1 MYCGSGANG
10 WTADLLRADDCT
22 PQFLTFLSSVP
33 AIPHQPLTETEFEHL
48 DTFLAE
54 CKGGKAMNIEELDG
68 FLAALV
74 VGPDL
79 VMPSEYYPHVFGGS
93 LEHTCNFETIDE
105 ANAILGLMMR
115 HWNTIAATL
124 NAGDVYV
131 PVLLENAQGVAEANG
146 WAHGFMRGVELRR
159 EQWAGLFDDEEHGG
173 SILPMLMLY
182 HEHDPDPELR
192 PNPISA
198 EQREEIIRDMA
209 AGLVHIHRYYREQ
222 RSGGSAGG
230 RHARTLRRETPKVGR
245 NDPCPCGSGKKY
257 KHCHGGTT
265 LH

>member
-1 MYCGSGANG
+1 
-10 WTADLLRADDCT
+10 
-22 PQFLTFLSSVP
+22 VP
-33 AIPHQPLTETEFEHL
+33 SIPHQPLTEAELERL

-68 FLAALV
+68 FFAALI

-79 VMPSEYYPHVFGGS
+79 VMPSEYYPLVFGGS
-93 LEHTCNFETIDE
+93 LEDTCDFETIED

-131 PVLLENAQGVAEANG
+131 PVLLENEKGIAEAND
-146 WAHGFMRGVELRR
+146 WAHGFVRGIELRR
-159 EQWAGLFDDEEHGG
+159 EQWAELFEDEEHGG
-173 SILPMLMLY
+173 SILPMLMFH

-192 PNPISA
+192 PNPISD

-209 AGLVHIHRYYREQ
+209 VGLVRIHRYYREQ
-222 RSGGSAGG
+222 RAGEPAGG
-230 RHARTLRRETPKVGR
+230 RRAPTVRRETAKVGR

-257 KHCHGGTT
+257 KHCHGGAT